1 MLLNTL
7 SDSSAHLRASIV
19 EANRALLA
27 ASGLATTQDDDAQ
40 QSDGIEPA
48 ATLPNWDVTTE
59 IDDPEA
65 LSIGDSVQFGKTI
78 SDEDVTRFAAASGD
92 TNPIHLDEA
101 AASDTMFG
109 DRIAHGILVSGLI
122 SAALAR
128 FPGRV
133 VYLSQDLEFHSPVYL
148 GDQVT
153 ADCTVVEP
161 ISDDRYRL
169 STTVADEDGTVVDG
183 EAVVLVQTDAKNRDD
198 DR

>member
-7 SDSSAHLRASIV
+7 TDSSTHLRASLV

-27 ASGLATTQDDDAQ
+27 ASGLSTSTQDGDAPA
-40 QSDGIEPA
+40 DEIEPA
-48 ATLPNWDVTTE
+48 ADLPNWDVTTDV
-59 IDDPEA
+59 DDPDE
-65 LSIGDSVQFGKTI
+65 LTVGDSVRFGKTI
-78 SDEDVTRFAAASGD
+78 SDADVTQFAAVSGD
-92 TNPIHLDEA
+92 TNPLHLDEA

-109 DRIAHGILVSGLI
+109 TRIAHGILVSGLI

-128 FPGRV
+128 LPGRV

-148 GDQVT
+148 GAQVT

-169 STTVADEDGTVVDG
+169 STTVTDEDGTVIDG
-183 EAVVLVQTDAKNRDD
+183 EAVVLVQPGTERDD
-198 DR
+198 ER

>member
-7 SDSSAHLRASIV
+7 SDSSTHLRTSLV

-27 ASGLATTQDDDAQ
+27 ASGLATTAQDGDDQ
-40 QSDGIEPA
+40 QADEIEPA
-48 ATLPNWDVTTE
+48 ANLPNWDVTTE
-59 IDDPEA
+59 IDDPEQ
-65 LSIGDSVQFGKTI
+65 LTIGDSVQFGKTI
-78 SDEDVTRFAAASGD
+78 SDEDVRQFAAASGD

-101 AASDTMFG
+101 VASDTMFG
-109 DRIAHGILVSGLI
+109 NRIAHGILVSGLI

-128 FPGRV
+128 LPGSV

-148 GDQVT
+148 GDHVT

-183 EAVVLVQTDAKNRDD
+183 EAVVLVQTEAER
-198 DR
+198 